1 MVGKVSTGKSF
12 RGCLYYLY
20 EGRKQETLE
29 EQKLEMEKKQVQVID
44 YNLCFGNK
52 KELVQQFIEVSRL
65 NPNLSN
71 SVFHFSLSLAHADT
85 GKLDQQDKAD
95 LAAKL
100 AKEFGIQNN
109 QYVVI
114 SHNDT
119 GHEHLHI
126 VANRI
131 GYDGKTATD
140 SNSYK
145 RMADYCRKMEL
156 DYKLTQVLSPNKFLK
171 QEQRVAQSQRF
182 DNRKETLKQHLSK
195 AIKQCRDIQQVKRY
209 MEDKGYKVELARGI
223 AFTDPQ
229 QVYFKGSQVGY
240 SLQTIENK
248 LKQEQ
253 ELKQQQKLALKQ
265 QKELK
270 QQQKLEPKQQ
280 IKYSGGITR

>member
-20 EGRKQETLE
+20 EGRKQRTFE

-44 YNLCFGNK
+44 YNLCFGDK

-65 NPNLSN
+65 NPNLSK

-114 SHNDT
+114 SHSDT

-131 GYDGKTATD
+131 GYDGKTVTD

-171 QEQRVAQSQRF
+171 PEQRVAQSQRI
-182 DNRKETLKQHLSK
+182 DNRKEILKQHLSK
-195 AIKQCRDIQQVKRY
+195 AIKQCNDIQQVKRY
-209 MEDKGYKVELARGI
+209 MEDNGYKVELARGI

-229 QVYFKGSQVGY
+229 QVYFKGSQVVY
-240 SLQTIENK
+240 SLLTIENK

-253 ELKQQQKLALKQ
+253 ELKKQQKLALGQ